1 MPPPLRVAVILIVAD
16 NAYQR
21 LLHAALEPHGVTTL
35 PGRPTPWWMWRRRR
49 DYDVIHLHWI
59 EFLLNRRGGAPL
71 AVAAFLSVVSSLWLA
86 RRLGKRVVWTV
97 HNVQPHEQRHPR
109 LQPALYRAVA
119 RLSDALVVHTEAS
132 AALVREKLPGAR
144 RVLVVPHGNYLGAY
158 PPAAADRGATRARH
172 GFGDEDIVLLAF
184 GQIRPY
190 KRLLQTARAV
200 RGLDDDGVRLVI
212 VGGKTDRAEAE
223 RLRAEAEG
231 EARIVLVLGYVDD
244 AGVAALHEMADAS
257 VVPYTDS
264 FASGAL
270 LLGLGYGLPVMAPA
284 DGAAAEIAL
293 PDALI
298 DFHGGDLTAA
308 VAELRARGRER
319 TRAAAR
325 ESAER
330 VPWSASAERLLDAYR
345 AIPGTMEE

>member
-1 MPPPLRVAVILIVAD
+1 MPPLRVAVILIVAD

-21 LLHAALEPHGVTTL
+21 LLHTALEPHGVTTL
-35 PGRPTPWWMWRRRR
+35 PGRPTPWWVWRRRR

-59 EFLLNRRGGAPL
+59 EFLLNRRGGAPVAL
-71 AVAAFLSVVSSLWLA
+71 AAFASVVSSLWLA

-119 RLSDALVVHTEAS
+119 RISDALIVHTEAS
-132 AALVREKLPGAR
+132 AALVHGRLPGAR
-144 RVLVVPHGNYLGAY
+144 RVLVIPHGNYLGAY
-158 PPAAADRGATRARH
+158 PPAAADRRATRAR
-172 GFGDEDIVLLAF
+172 FGLGDDDLVLLAF

-190 KRLLQTARAV
+190 KRLLQTARAL
-200 RGLDDDGVRLVI
+200 RALDDEDVRLV
-212 VGGKTDRAEAE
+212 VAGGKTDRAEAE

-231 EARIVLVLGYVDD
+231 EARIVLDLGYVDD
-244 AGVAALHEMADAS
+244 AGVAELHEMADAS
-257 VVPYTDS
+257 VVPYIDS

-270 LLGLGYGLPVMAPA
+270 LLGLGYGLPVLAPA

-293 PDALI
+293 PEALV
-298 DFHGGDLTAA
+298 DFHGDDLGRA
-308 VAELRARGRER
+308 VGELRARGRER
-319 TRAAAR
+319 TGAAAR
-325 ESAER
+325 ESAAR

-345 AIPGTMEE
+345 AILGTMEE